1 MRIAVLEDSLIQQKR
16 IRNLLDL
23 SHRLCFFSAVEEYME
38 SNFYFDLLLLDIEL
52 GSQNGIEFIKKHPD
66 KQRFIVYV
74 SSHSEAMADTFD
86 TNVLGFIIKD
96 RIEDALVEKVNQ
108 VEQRIHQLEKIELNL
123 PYETRYVYRDDIL
136 YFQIENGV
144 FALLKDGTKLS
155 LVNETLKEIE
165 ATLSDSFV
173 RVNNNVLINFSKVD
187 YLDVKNHKI
196 IMLNGTI
203 ISVSV
208 RRWKKVKEH
217 YIQMRTSIW
226 CASSVQLI

>member
-1 MRIAVLEDSLIQQKR
+1 MRIAILEDSLIQQER

-23 SHRLCFFSAVEEYME
+23 NYRLCFFRTVEEYME

-52 GSQNGIEFIKKHPD
+52 GNQNGIEFIKKHPD

-74 SSHSEAMADTFD
+74 SSHSEVMADTFD
-86 TNVLGFIIKD
+86 TNVLGFVTKD
-96 RIEDALVEKVNQ
+96 RIEEALVEKVNQ
-108 VEQRIHQLEKIELNL
+108 VENRIHQLEKIVLSL

-136 YFQIENGV
+136 YFQIENGIFV
-144 FALLKDGTKLS
+144 LLKDGTKLS

-165 ATLSDSFV
+165 TTLSDSFV

-187 YLDVKNHKI
+187 HLDVKNHKI
-196 IMLNGTI
+196 IMLDGTI
-203 ISVSV
+203 IPVSV

-217 YIQMRTSIW
+217 YIQMRTSI
-226 CASSVQLI
+226 

>member
-1 MRIAVLEDSLIQQKR
+1 MRIAILEDSLIQQKR

-23 SHRLCFFSAVEEYME
+23 NHRLCFFSTVEEYME

-52 GSQNGIEFIKKHPD
+52 GNQNGIEFIKKHPD

-74 SSHSEAMADTFD
+74 SSHSESMADTFD
-86 TNVLGFIIKD
+86 TNVLGFVTKD
-96 RIEDALVEKVNQ
+96 RIEEALVEKVNQ
-108 VEQRIHQLEKIELNL
+108 VEQRIHQLEKIALSL

-165 ATLSDSFV
+165 AQLSDSFI

-196 IMLNGTI
+196 IMLEGTI

-217 YIQMRTSIW
+217 YIQMRTSI
-226 CASSVQLI
+226 

>member
-1 MRIAVLEDSLIQQKR
+1 
-16 IRNLLDL
+16 
-23 SHRLCFFSAVEEYME
+23 ME

-52 GSQNGIEFIKKHPD
+52 GNQNGIEFIKKHPD
-66 KQRFIVYV
+66 KQHFIVYV

-86 TNVLGFIIKD
+86 INVLGFVTKD
-96 RIEDALVEKVNQ
+96 RIEEALVEKVNQ
-108 VEQRIHQLEKIELNL
+108 VENRIHQLEKIALSL

-136 YFQIENGV
+136 YFQIDNGIFV
-144 FALLKDGTKLS
+144 LLKDGTKLS

-196 IMLNGTI
+196 IMFDGTI

-217 YIQMRTSIW
+217 YIQMRTNI
-226 CASSVQLI
+226 

>member
-86 TNVLGFIIKD
+86 TNVLGFITKE

-108 VEQRIHQLEKIELNL
+108 VEQRIHQLEKIALNL

-144 FALLKDGTKLS
+144 FVLLKDGTGTTSRKR
-155 LVNETLKEIE
+155 T
-165 ATLSDSFV
+165 
-173 RVNNNVLINFSKVD
+173 
-187 YLDVKNHKI
+187 HKI
-196 IMLNGTI
+196 D
-203 ISVSV
+203 
-208 RRWKKVKEH
+208 KF
-217 YIQMRTSIW
+217 
-226 CASSVQLI
+226 

>member
-1 MRIAVLEDSLIQQKR
+1 MRIAVLEDSLIQQER

-74 SSHSEAMADTFD
+74 SSHSESMADTFD
-86 TNVLGFIIKD
+86 TNVLGFITKE

-136 YFQIENGV
+136 YFQIDNGIFV
-144 FALLKDGTKLS
+144 LLKDGTKLS

-165 ATLSDSFV
+165 AQLSDSFV

-196 IMLNGTI
+196 IMLEGTI

-208 RRWKKVKEH
+208 RRWKKVKEY
-217 YIQMRTSIW
+217 YIQTRASI
-226 CASSVQLI
+226 

>member
-23 SHRLCFFSAVEEYME
+23 SHRLCFFSTVEEYME

-52 GSQNGIEFIKKHPD
+52 GNQNGIEFIKKHPD

-74 SSHSEAMADTFD
+74 SSHSESMADTFD
-86 TNVLGFIIKD
+86 TNVLGFVTKD
-96 RIEDALVEKVNQ
+96 RIEEALVKKVNQ
-108 VEQRIHQLEKIELNL
+108 VENRIHQLEKIALSL

-165 ATLSDSFV
+165 AQLSDSFI

-196 IMLNGTI
+196 IMLEGTI

-217 YIQMRTSIW
+217 YIQMRTSI
-226 CASSVQLI
+226 

>member
-1 MRIAVLEDSLIQQKR
+1 MRIAVLEDSLIQQER

-23 SHRLCFFSAVEEYME
+23 SHRLCFFSAVEEYVK

-217 YIQMRTSIW
+217 YIQMRTSI
-226 CASSVQLI
+226 

>member
-1 MRIAVLEDSLIQQKR
+1 MRIAILEDSLIQQER

-23 SHRLCFFSAVEEYME
+23 NHRLCFFRTVEEYME

-52 GSQNGIEFIKKHPD
+52 ENQNGIEFIKKHPD

-74 SSHSEAMADTFD
+74 SSHSEVMADTFD
-86 TNVLGFIIKD
+86 TNVLGFVTKD
-96 RIEDALVEKVNQ
+96 RIEEALVEKVNQ
-108 VEQRIHQLEKIELNL
+108 VENRIHQLEKIALSL
-123 PYETRYVYRDDIL
+123 PYKTRYVYRDDIL
-136 YFQIENGV
+136 YFQIENGIFV
-144 FALLKDGTKLS
+144 LLKDGTKLS

-196 IMLNGTI
+196 IMLDGTI

-217 YIQMRTSIW
+217 YIQMRTSI
-226 CASSVQLI
+226 

>member
-1 MRIAVLEDSLIQQKR
+1 MRIAVLEDSLIQQER
-16 IRNLLDL
+16 IRNQLDL
-23 SHRLCFFSAVEEYME
+23 SHRRCFFSTVEEYVE

-74 SSHSEAMADTFD
+74 SSHGEAMADTFD
-86 TNVLGFIIKD
+86 TNVLGFITKD

-108 VEQRIHQLEKIELNL
+108 VEKRIHQLEKIALSL
-123 PYETRYVYRDDIL
+123 PYETRYVCRDDIL

-144 FALLKDGTKLS
+144 FVLLKDGTKLS

-165 ATLSDSFV
+165 AQLSDSFV

-196 IMLNGTI
+196 IMLEGTI

-217 YIQMRTSIW
+217 YIQMRTSI
-226 CASSVQLI
+226 

>member
-1 MRIAVLEDSLIQQKR
+1 MRIAVLEDSLIQQER

-23 SHRLCFFSAVEEYME
+23 SHRLCFFSAVEEYVK

-136 YFQIENGV
+136 YFQIDNGIFV
-144 FALLKDGTKLS
+144 LLKDGTKLS

-165 ATLSDSFV
+165 AMLSDSFV

-217 YIQMRTSIW
+217 YIQMRTSI
-226 CASSVQLI
+226 

>member
-1 MRIAVLEDSLIQQKR
+1 MIQQER

-23 SHRLCFFSAVEEYME
+23 SHRLCFFSAVEEYVK

-108 VEQRIHQLEKIELNL
+108 VEQRIHQLEKIALNL
-123 PYETRYVYRDDIL
+123 QYETRYVYRDDIL
-136 YFQIENGV
+136 YFQIDNGIFV
-144 FALLKDGTKLS
+144 LLKDGTKLS

-165 ATLSDSFV
+165 AQLSDSFI

-217 YIQMRTSIW
+217 YIQMRTSI
-226 CASSVQLI
+226 

>member
-1 MRIAVLEDSLIQQKR
+1 MRIAVLEDSLLQQER

-23 SHRLCFFSAVEEYME
+23 SHRLCFFSSVEEYVK

-52 GSQNGIEFIKKHPD
+52 GNQNGIEFIKKHSD

-108 VEQRIHQLEKIELNL
+108 VEKRIHQLEKIALSL

-144 FALLKDGTKLS
+144 FVLLKDGTKLS

-165 ATLSDSFV
+165 AQLSNSFI
-173 RVNNNVLINFSKVD
+173 RVNNNSLINFSKVD
-187 YLDVKNHKI
+187 HLDVKNHKI
-196 IMLNGTI
+196 IMLDGSI

-217 YIQMRTSIW
+217 YIQMRTSI
-226 CASSVQLI
+226 